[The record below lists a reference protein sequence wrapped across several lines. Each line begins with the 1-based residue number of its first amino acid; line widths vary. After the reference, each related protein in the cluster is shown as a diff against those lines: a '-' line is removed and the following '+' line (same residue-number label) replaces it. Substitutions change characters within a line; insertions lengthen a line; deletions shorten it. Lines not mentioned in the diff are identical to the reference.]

1 VKRFFTPLLVFSLGI
16 FVLSNDVPE
25 VALAALSARRF
36 VAGRALKVRPL
47 AKAAAICNGRAVVER
62 MKAWAASLKH
72 DVAALVIAVRDPR
85 TPVLARVVAALV
97 VAYAL
102 SPIDLI
108 PDFVPVLGYLD
119 DLIIVP
125 LGLALVLRLI
135 PAPLMA
141 EYRASALQ
149 QPVSRLGWVGLA
161 IIMLLWIGL
170 ALWLWTQW

>member
-1 VKRFFTPLLVFSLGI
+1 MFERI
-16 FVLSNDVPE
+16 
-25 VALAALSARRF
+25 RR
-36 VAGRALKVRPL
+36 
-47 AKAAAICNGRAVVER
+47 
-62 MKAWAASLKH
+62 WAAVLKR

-85 TPVLARVVAALV
+85 TPMAARIIAALV

-135 PAPLMA
+135 PDALMA
-141 EYRASALQ
+141 DYRASAVSK
-149 QPVSRLGWVGLA
+149 PVSRLGWIGLILVFLVWSGLA
-161 IIMLLWIGL
+161 ALLWRY
-170 ALWLWTQW
+170 W

>member
-1 VKRFFTPLLVFSLGI
+1 LVFSLGI

-36 VAGRALKVRPL
+36 VAGRALKRWPL
-47 AKAAAICNGRAVVER
+47 AKAAAICNGRAMIER
-62 MKAWAASLKH
+62 MKAWAASLKR

-85 TPVLARVVAALV
+85 TPLLARLVAALV

-125 LGLALVLRLI
+125 LGLALVLRLVP
-135 PAPLMA
+135 PALMD
-141 EYRASALQ
+141 EYRCCADLR
-149 QPVSRLGWVGLA
+149 PVSRLSRVGAVVVVAAWIALG
-161 IIMLLWIGL
+161 MLLWRY
-170 ALWLWTQW
+170 W